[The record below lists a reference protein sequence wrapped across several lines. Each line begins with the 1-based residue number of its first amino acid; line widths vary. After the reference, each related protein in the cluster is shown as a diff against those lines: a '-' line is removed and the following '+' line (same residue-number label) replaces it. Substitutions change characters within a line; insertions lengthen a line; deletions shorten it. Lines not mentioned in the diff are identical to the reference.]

1 MQKKLTE
8 GNITLNI
15 LGFMFPILIG
25 NGLQRVYTLVD
36 TMMVGRLLGTAQL
49 AAVGSASVVANLFID
64 LCATFTAGFA
74 IVIAQFYGANDE
86 KRMKKALASTY
97 LLSFGIAILLT
108 LLGFLFTNP
117 ILSWTQV
124 PSEIVPLAKQ
134 YLHVMIG
141 GLIFTLIYNMTAN
154 ILRSFGDSTVPL
166 CFLTT
171 AVTLNIILDYVSIK
185 FLGLGVYGVA
195 GATIVSQGIAGCSCV
210 VFCLFRRKFL
220 LAGKQDFKPDAAI
233 YKQTISQG
241 TAMALMFS
249 VVSLSTLILQTGINS
264 LGTTMIAGYMAGRK
278 YLELF
283 MMPGAAFA
291 MTAANFV
298 SQNYGAKKFDR
309 IKFGVNRMLHLNF
322 LWALISFAVI
332 FIFGRGIITSVT
344 GKTAGE
350 EVLSSGITYI
360 RIGVVF
366 FIPLAMLCISRSSL
380 QGINHKKT
388 PIFSSLIELAVKVL
402 AVALFVPKLG
412 FLGICITE
420 PLIWVING
428 LWLYPA
434 YVHLLKKETK
444 DFESSINQ

>member
-36 TMMVGRLLGTAQL
+36 TMMVGRLLGTSQL

-64 LCATFTAGFA
+64 LCATFTSGFA

-86 KRMKKALASTY
+86 KRMKKALATTY
-97 LLSFGIAILLT
+97 LLSFGIAIILT
-108 LLGFLFTNP
+108 ALGFLFTNP
-117 ILSWTQV
+117 ILGWTHV

-134 YLHVMIG
+134 YLAIMIG

-154 ILRSFGDSTVPL
+154 ILRSFGDSTIPL
-166 CFLTT
+166 CFLIT
-171 AVTLNIILDYVSIK
+171 AVVLNIVLDYVSIK
-185 FLGLGVYGVA
+185 YLGLGVRGVA

-210 VFCLFRRKFL
+210 VFCLFRRRIMFVRRGDFEPD
-220 LAGKQDFKPDAAI
+220 GKI

-241 TAMALMFS
+241 TAMALMLS

-298 SQNYGAKKFDR
+298 SQNYGARKFDR
-309 IKFGVNRMLHLNF
+309 IKIGVNRMLHMNF
-322 LWALISFAVI
+322 LWAVISFAVI
-332 FIFGRGIITSVT
+332 FIFGRSIITSVT
-344 GKTAGE
+344 GKTATE
-350 EVLSSGITYI
+350 EVISSGITYI

-388 PIFSSLIELAVKVL
+388 PIISSVIELAVKVL

-420 PLIWVING
+420 PLIWIING

-434 YVHLLKKETK
+434 FVRLLKKETK
-444 DFESSINQ
+444 ADLPHAIQ

>member
-49 AAVGSASVVANLFID
+49 AAVGSSSVVANLFID
-64 LCATFTAGFA
+64 LCSTFTSGFA
-74 IVIAQFYGANDE
+74 IFIAQYYGANDD

-97 LLSFGIAILLT
+97 VLSLTIVALLT
-108 LLGFLFTNP
+108 ALGFLFTNP
-117 ILSWTQV
+117 ILNWTQV
-124 PSEIVPLAKQ
+124 PSEIIPLAKQ
-134 YLHVMIG
+134 YLAIMIG
-141 GLIFTLIYNMTAN
+141 GLFFTLIYNMTAN

-166 CFLTT
+166 CFLIT
-171 AVTLNIILDYVSIK
+171 AVVLNIVLDYVSIK
-185 FLGLGVYGVA
+185 LLGLGVKGVA
-195 GATIVSQGIAGCSCV
+195 GATIVSQGIAGLSCV
-210 VFCLFRRKFL
+210 LFCLFRRKIMFVS
-220 LAGKQDFKPDAAI
+220 KKDFQPDAAI

-241 TAMALMFS
+241 AAMALMLS

-298 SQNYGAKKFDR
+298 SQNYGARQFQR
-309 IKFGVNRMLHLNF
+309 IKTGVNRMLHLNF
-322 LWALISFAVI
+322 IWALMTFAI
-332 FIFGRGIITSVT
+332 IYIFGRGIITSVT
-344 GKTAGE
+344 GKNADP
-350 EVLSSGITYI
+350 EVISSGITYL
-360 RIGVVF
+360 RIGAVF
-366 FIPLAMLCISRSSL
+366 FIPLAMLCISRSAL

-388 PIFSSLIELAVKVL
+388 PIFSSIIELTVKVL
-402 AVALFVPKLG
+402 AVILFVPKLG

-420 PLIWVING
+420 PIIWVING

-434 YVHLLKKETK
+434 FVRLLKKETK
-444 DFESSINQ
+444 AFEANQ

>member
-49 AAVGSASVVANLFID
+49 AAVGSSSVVANLFID
-64 LCATFTAGFA
+64 LCATFTSGFA
-74 IVIAQFYGANDE
+74 IVIAQFFGANDE

-108 LLGFLFTNP
+108 ILGFLFMTP
-117 ILSWTQV
+117 ILHWTRV
-124 PSEIVPLAKQ
+124 PLEIIPLAKQ
-134 YLHVMIG
+134 YLCIMIG

-166 CFLTT
+166 FFLTM
-171 AVTLNIILDYVSIK
+171 AVMLNIVLDYVSIK
-185 FLGLGVYGVA
+185 YLGLGVYGVA
-195 GATIVSQGIAGCSCV
+195 GSTIVAQGVAGCFCV
-210 VFCLFRRKFL
+210 VFCLFRRKIMFVR
-220 LAGKQDFKPDAAI
+220 KEDFQPDAKI

-241 TAMALMFS
+241 AAMALMLS

-278 YLELF
+278 YMELF
-283 MMPGAAFA
+283 MMPGAALA
-291 MTAANFV
+291 MTTANFV
-298 SQNYGAKKFDR
+298 SQNYGARKFDR
-309 IKFGVNRMLHLNF
+309 IKNGVNISLLINF
-322 LWALISFAVI
+322 IWDIIAFAVI
-332 FIFGRGIITSVT
+332 FLFGRGIITSVT
-344 GKTAGE
+344 GTTASE
-350 EVLSSGITYI
+350 DVISSGITYL
-360 RIGVVF
+360 RIGAVF
-366 FIPLAMLCISRSSL
+366 FIPLAMLCISRSAL

-388 PIFSSLIELAVKVL
+388 PIFSSVIELTVKVL
-402 AVALFVPKLG
+402 AVIIFVPKLG

-420 PLIWVING
+420 PIIWIING

-434 YVHLLKKETK
+434 FVKLLKKETK
-444 DFESSINQ
+444 AFQDLITE